1 MLVATE
7 NQEKMFR
14 KAQRVRRLVVDELNK
29 IYENYDIIIAPNGGG
44 VAPLIDEAAEDYLSD
59 EYIILENW
67 LCLANFAGTPEGVE
81 PLAFPYVVETTFL
94 REDEPNHVI
103 STEDALKNC
112 KTVQRNQIRVPKV
125 VG

>member
-1 MLVATE
+1 
-7 NQEKMFR
+7 MFR

-67 LCLANFAGTPEGVE
+67 LCLAK
-81 PLAFPYVVETTFL
+81 
-94 REDEPNHVI
+94 D
-103 STEDALKNC
+103 
-112 KTVQRNQIRVPKV
+112 
-125 VG
+125 